1 MKKFL
6 LKLLCLVAIPFGIF
20 VLGFLCLVFAAP
32 QYKYSYNASLIDKI
46 DFLKKSPS
54 PKIILCGNSNL
65 AFGINSKLME
75 NEFGMPVVN
84 LGLHGGLG
92 NAFHEEAAKLN
103 IQAGDILIV
112 CHSWYSDDDKIS
124 DPLLAWMTL
133 ENNFSLYKILRRKD
147 FFDMAKSFPKYT
159 AKIMLLWITKKGNG
173 IPSDC
178 YTRTG
183 FNKNGDLI
191 YPREYDKNLFD
202 DSVHS
207 FVPQINDICTKRLNR
222 LSEYCAQKNAT
233 LLVAGFPVMQ
243 RSDEIL
249 DRSEYENFQTNL
261 AEKLDSRVISDFT
274 DYIYDESLFYNTNL
288 HLTNAGAE
296 IRTRQLIN
304 DLKKYFG
311 IEQEN

>member
-6 LKLLCLVAIPFGIF
+6 LKLLCLFAVAFAALIFGIA
-20 VLGFLCLVFAAP
+20 VLFFAAP

-46 DFLKKSPS
+46 DFLKKSSS

-65 AFGINSKLME
+65 AFGINSKLIE

-124 DPLLAWMTL
+124 DPLLAWTTL
-133 ENNFSLYKILRRKD
+133 ENNFGLYKILRRKD
-147 FFDMAKSFPKYT
+147 FFDMVKAFPKYAEKT
-159 AKIMLLWITKKGNG
+159 LMLWITKKGNK
-173 IPSDC
+173 IPADC

-183 FNKNGDLI
+183 FNENGDLI

-207 FVPQINDICTKRLNR
+207 SVPQINDVCAKRLNR
-222 LSEYCAQKNAT
+222 LSEYCAKKNAT
-233 LLVAGFPVMQ
+233 LLVAGFPIMQ
-243 RSDEIL
+243 RSGEVL
-249 DRSEYENFQTNL
+249 DRNEYENFQMNL
-261 AEKLDSRVISDFT
+261 AEKLDCRIISDFT

-288 HLTNAGAE
+288 HLTNEGAE
-296 IRTRQLIN
+296 IRTKQLVN
-304 DLKKYFG
+304 DLKKYF
-311 IEQEN
+311 ESTREN

>member
-6 LKLLCLVAIPFGIF
+6 LKLLCLFTVVFAVLIFGIA
-20 VLGFLCLVFAAP
+20 VLVFAAP

-46 DFLKKSPS
+46 DFLEKSAS

-65 AFGINSKLME
+65 AFGINSKLIE
-75 NEFGMPVVN
+75 NEFCMPVVN

-103 IQAGDILIV
+103 IQTGDILIV
-112 CHSWYSDDDKIS
+112 CHSSYSDDDKIS
-124 DPLLAWMTL
+124 DPLLAWTTL

-147 FFDMAKSFPKYT
+147 FFDMAKAFPKYAAKT
-159 AKIMLLWITKKGNG
+159 AMLWLTKKGNR
-173 IPSDC
+173 IPADC

-183 FNKNGDLI
+183 FNENGDLI

-202 DSVHS
+202 GSAHS
-207 FVPQINDICTKRLNR
+207 SVPQINDVCIKRLNR
-222 LSEYCAQKNAT
+222 LSEYCTQKNAV
-233 LLVAGFPVMQ
+233 LLVAGFPIMQ
-243 RSDEIL
+243 RSGEVL

-261 AEKLDSRVISDFT
+261 EEKLDCRIISGFT

-296 IRTRQLIN
+296 IRTKQLIN
-304 DLKKYFG
+304 DLQKYFG
-311 IEQEN
+311 REQEN

>member
-6 LKLLCLVAIPFGIF
+6 LKLLCLAAITFGMF

-124 DPLLAWMTL
+124 DPLLAWTTL

-147 FFDMAKSFPKYT
+147 FFDMVKFFPKYT

-202 DSVHS
+202 KSVHS
-207 FVPQINDICTKRLNR
+207 SVPLINDVCAKRLNR

-233 LLVAGFPVMQ
+233 LLVAGFPIMQ
-243 RSDEIL
+243 RSCEVL
-249 DRSEYENFQTNL
+249 NRSEYENFQTNL
-261 AEKLDSRVISDFT
+261 AEKLDCLIISDFT
-274 DYIYDESLFYNTNL
+274 DYIYDESLFYNTSL

-311 IEQEN
+311 SVQKN

>member
-6 LKLLCLVAIPFGIF
+6 LKLLCLFAVVFAVLIFGIA
-20 VLGFLCLVFAAP
+20 VLVFAAP

-65 AFGINSKLME
+65 AFGINSSLIE

-112 CHSWYSDDDKIS
+112 CHSTYSDDDKIS
-124 DPLLAWMTL
+124 DPLLAWTTL
-133 ENNFSLYKILRRKD
+133 ENNFGLYKILRRKD
-147 FFDMAKSFPKYT
+147 FFDMAKAFPKYAAKT
-159 AKIMLLWITKKGNG
+159 AMLRITKKGNK
-173 IPSDC
+173 IPADC
-178 YTRTG
+178 YMRTG
-183 FNKNGDLI
+183 FNENGDLV

-202 DSVHS
+202 ASVHS
-207 FVPQINDICTKRLNR
+207 SVPQINDVCAKRLNR
-222 LSEYCAQKNAT
+222 LSEYCAGKNAT
-233 LLVAGFPVMQ
+233 LLLAGFPVMQ
-243 RSDEIL
+243 RIGEVL

-261 AEKLDSRVISDFT
+261 AEKLDCRIISDFT

-288 HLTNAGAE
+288 HLTNEGAE

-304 DLKKYFG
+304 DLKKYFDSVQG
-311 IEQEN
+311 N